1 MHRQAIL
8 GLALGLGLLAGCGGQ
23 GGRPQENIQ
32 VQDDPLAE
40 AKNTLTNYANGQ
52 PITSEAESFPDL
64 VRRVKEK
71 DPAKGEILE
80 KGLEDLMKARNNPA
94 AKAKE
99 LLKKL

>member
-1 MHRQAIL
+1 MHPRTLLFA
-8 GLALGLGLLAGCGGQ
+8 LALGLLAGCGQ
-23 GGRPQENIQ
+23 GGRPREVITG
-32 VQDDPLAE
+32 VEDPLAE
-40 AKNTLTNYANGQ
+40 AKATLTNYVNGQ
-52 PITSEAESFPDL
+52 PIASEAESFPDL

-80 KGLEDLMKARNNPA
+80 KGLEDLMKVKTSPA